1 MRDATRPALGLS
13 VGTTALAAVT
23 SDNAMRKAPVLSA
36 GGGTITDF
44 VDRVGDPVGLL
55 AADGTSH
62 RAERVLAEALR
73 QTAYEATRGRE
84 LPQLAAVAVPAHWRP
99 AAVQALTSALARVPE
114 WRGRPPAVLSE
125 VSAVVTALQN
135 DPGLPTRGVI
145 AVCDFGGG
153 GTSITLVDAEHGYA
167 PMGPPVRHPDF
178 SGDLVDQAL
187 LTHVIGELAGAG
199 SVDLNSTSAIG
210 SLWRL
215 RAQCRGAKERLSASA
230 VTSMPVELP
239 EFRGEVRLTRSEL
252 DAVLRGPLAG
262 LVEVLD
268 DTLSRNGIHPAAL
281 SAVASVGG
289 AAAMAAVTTTL
300 SDHLRVPVIT
310 APRPALIAATGSAL
324 RALRGPAD
332 DTATKVALPAAAPLA
347 PAPVAEPAALAWSE
361 AQEPQAEEEFAGL
374 ELYDES
380 PDTGLSSARPAVAFE
395 TDDAAVEPALRWYR
409 RPLATMA
416 AASVVLIG
424 AVSAIGV
431 VLVNDSGAVQV
442 SEPTPSISTAPEPAP
457 VVAQPPAE
465 PPPPAPPAVQQ
476 PVVAATPAPVTR
488 TRVVQQQAPAPRSAP
503 PPAEPAPPVTST
515 VTETVTPAPP
525 PSSEAPA
532 PEPDPPVQQPAPE
545 PDPPAQQPTP
555 EPDPPA
561 EQPAPEPDP
570 PVEEPAPDAPVP
582 THPQWIPTLPPIPT
596 IPGLPQLFPQPPA
609 GG

>member
-1 MRDATRPALGLS
+1 P
-13 VGTTALAAVT
+13 
-23 SDNAMRKAPVLSA
+23 
-36 GGGTITDF
+36 
-44 VDRVGDPVGLL
+44 
-55 AADGTSH
+55 
-62 RAERVLAEALR
+62 
-73 QTAYEATRGRE
+73 
-84 LPQLAAVAVPAHWRP
+84 
-99 AAVQALTSALARVPE
+99 
-114 WRGRPPAVLSE
+114 
-125 VSAVVTALQN
+125 
-135 DPGLPTRGVI
+135 I

-262 LVEVLD
+262 LVGVLD

-310 APRPALIAATGSAL
+310 APRPALIAATGAAV

-332 DTATKVALPAAAPLA
+332 DTATKVALPAPPLAA
-347 PAPVAEPAALAWSE
+347 PAPEPAPEPAALAWSE
-361 AQEPQAEEEFAGL
+361 TQESEAEEEFAGL
-374 ELYDES
+374 EIYDES
-380 PDTGLSSARPAVAFE
+380 PATGLSSARPAVAFE
-395 TDDAAVEPALRWYR
+395 ADDVAVEPALRWYR

-465 PPPPAPPAVQQ
+465 PTPPAPQPPAVQQ

-488 TRVVQQQAPAPRSAP
+488 TRVVQQQAPAPRPAP
-503 PPAEPAPPVTST
+503 SPAEPTPPVTST
-515 VTETVTPAPP
+515 VTETVTPPP

-532 PEPDPPVQQPAPE
+532 PEPPPAESPAPQPDPPAQQPAPE
-545 PDPPAQQPTP
+545 PDPPA
-555 EPDPPA
+555 A
-561 EQPAPEPDP
+561 DP
-570 PVEEPAPDAPVP
+570 PVEEPAPSESAPDPPVP

-596 IPGLPQLFPQPPA
+596 IPGLPQLIPQPPA

>member
-23 SDNAMRKAPVLSA
+23 SDNAVRKAPVLTA

-153 GTSITLVDAEHGYA
+153 GTSITLVDADRGYA
-167 PMGPPVRHPDF
+167 PVGPTVRHPDF

-215 RAQCRGAKERLSASA
+215 RAQCRGAKERLSAAA

-239 EFRGEVRLTRSEL
+239 EFRDEVRLTRPEL
-252 DAVLRGPLAG
+252 DAVLREPLAG
-262 LVEVLD
+262 LVDVLD
-268 DTLSRNGIHPAAL
+268 DTLSRNGIPPAAL

-332 DTATKVALPAAAPLA
+332 DTATKVALPA
-347 PAPVAEPAALAWSE
+347 PAPVAVAPALEPAALAWSE
-361 AQEPQAEEEFAGL
+361 AQEPEAEEEFAGL
-374 ELYDES
+374 ELYDQS
-380 PDTGLSSARPAVAFE
+380 PDTGLSSARPAVAFAAE
-395 TDDAAVEPALRWYR
+395 DAAVEPALRWYR

-424 AVSAIGV
+424 AVSALGV

-457 VVAQPPAE
+457 VAAQPPAE
-465 PPPPAPPAVQQ
+465 PPPPASPPPAVQR
-476 PVVAATPAPVTR
+476 PVVAAT
-488 TRVVQQQAPAPRSAP
+488 
-503 PPAEPAPPVTST
+503 
-515 VTETVTPAPP
+515 
-525 PSSEAPA
+525 
-532 PEPDPPVQQPAPE
+532 
-545 PDPPAQQPTP
+545 
-555 EPDPPA
+555 
-561 EQPAPEPDP
+561 
-570 PVEEPAPDAPVP
+570 
-582 THPQWIPTLPPIPT
+582 
-596 IPGLPQLFPQPPA
+596 
-609 GG
+609 